1 MGLQRYLERN
11 QQEKKG
17 KKEAGKGEKKER
29 RRRAD
34 QSKINQIKVE
44 IKSGVHLCFRAGT
57 KFYPLIIASLSKSTW
72 KI

>member
-1 MGLQRYLERN
+1 MSNGSYKKRSGHSGASEVFGKEPAR
-11 QQEKKG
+11 EEGKEGRGEKG
-17 KKEAGKGEKKER
+17 KEER

-57 KFYPLIIASLSKSTW
+57 KF
-72 KI
+72 